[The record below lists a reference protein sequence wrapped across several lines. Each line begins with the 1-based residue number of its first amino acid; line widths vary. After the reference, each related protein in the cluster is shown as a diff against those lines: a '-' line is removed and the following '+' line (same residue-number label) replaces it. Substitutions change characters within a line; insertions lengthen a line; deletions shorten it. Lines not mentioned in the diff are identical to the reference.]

1 MKKCFAL
8 IFMFPFLTVAQ
19 LELAQIMKGNEFI
32 GHLPQNIRWDISGEK
47 VCYDLLKGK
56 ELKTLCYNHK
66 TKIIDTASVNLIYFD
81 RSQSSFDR
89 QYEIKNNEI
98 SCWDKKQ
105 KKKSLLFSSAMRIS
119 NLQRVNDQSQ
129 IYFQIGKDLF
139 QWTLGES
146 TKLQQVTNFV
156 DKSVEKAS
164 KNEGYLFEQ
173 QQELFEYFSEDET
186 SSQVS
191 NGNHKLKSNV
201 NQPKTLTLTKWGKQP
216 GCFAPLVT
224 LLSFLF
230 TFSFQFAFVLNFK
243 RPRRRLRLT
252 IGILTETETNGVSEI
267 AAPHR
272 RRAPAFRTFV
282 LQLRI
287 TAI

>member
-47 VCYDLLKGK
+47 VCYDLLQGK

-66 TKIIDTASVNLIYFD
+66 TKIIDTASENLIFFD

-105 KKKSLLFSSAMRIS
+105 KKKSLVFSSAMRIS

-156 DKSVEKAS
+156 DQPIEKAS

-173 QQELFEYFSEDET
+173 QQELFDYFSEDET

-191 NGNHKLKSNV
+191 
-201 NQPKTLTLTKWGKQP
+201 QW
-216 GCFAPLVT
+216 
-224 LLSFLF
+224 
-230 TFSFQFAFVLNFK
+230 
-243 RPRRRLRLT
+243 
-252 IGILTETETNGVSEI
+252 
-267 AAPHR
+267 
-272 RRAPAFRTFV
+272 
-282 LQLRI
+282 
-287 TAI
+287 